1 MQNLYSLISLV
12 ALSEIMAAAFIA
24 SRTAILK
31 TTDSRVDSLKK
42 QEVKGIIKLEK
53 VILEKAKHVAVLQL
67 LALALTSTG
76 GVLLTYVIFEL
87 NKNSTNAILLS
98 IIFVSLLGFIV
109 LGVAPETLGRQH
121 SDKIALASSP
131 IALLVKP
138 VIWPLART
146 LVTIG
151 NVLTPGKGFKE
162 GPFATAEEF
171 RDLVDQAEEADVI
184 EDQERQMIHS
194 VFELGDT
201 VAREVMVP
209 RTDMV
214 WIEKGKTLR
223 QAISLALR
231 SGYSR
236 IPIIGEDSDDVIGV
250 IYLKDISRRIFENAE
265 SERTEFVDQ
274 IMRPPYFVP
283 DSKPAD
289 ELLRDMQAARVHLAV
304 VIDEYGGTA
313 GLVTIEDILEEIV
326 GEIADEYDTQVP
338 EVSELGPSVYR
349 VSSRIHLDDLSE
361 LIDSEL
367 SSDDEGV
374 DTLSGY
380 LAKKLDRVPI
390 PGTSIIDSG
399 WEFVAERA
407 AGRRNKIGTILIRK
421 VESPVNDSTSDKL

>member
-1 MQNLYSLISLV
+1 MNLTLFITLAVLV
-12 ALSEIMAAAFIA
+12 ELLAAFFIA

-31 TTDSRVDSLKK
+31 TSESRVEALRRD
-42 QEVKGIIKLEK
+42 EIKGVEKLQK

-67 LALALTSTG
+67 VALALTSTG
-76 GVLLTYVIFEL
+76 GVLLTFVFIETSVNL
-87 NKNSTNAILLS
+87 NSALILAILV
-98 IIFVSLLGFIV
+98 VSLLGFIV
-109 LGVAPETLGRQH
+109 LGVAPETLGRQK
-121 SDKIALASSP
+121 SDRISIFAAPVALAIKPIIWP
-131 IALLVKP
+131 IAKLLVA
-138 VIWPLART
+138 V
-146 LVTIG
+146 G
-151 NVLTPGKGFKE
+151 NALTPGRGFKE
-162 GPFATAEEF
+162 GPFATAEDL

-184 EDQERQMIHS
+184 EDEERQMIHS

-223 QAISLALR
+223 QAISLSLR

-236 IPIIGEDSDDVIGV
+236 IPVIGEDSDDIVGV
-250 IYLKDISRRIFENAE
+250 VYLKDISRRIFENADA
-265 SERTEFVDQ
+265 ERAELVEQ
-274 IMRPPYFVP
+274 LMRSAYFVP

-289 ELLRDMQAARVHLAV
+289 ELLRDMQSARVHLAV

-326 GEIADEYDTQVP
+326 GEITDEYDTHAP
-338 EVSELGPSVYR
+338 EVNELGPNVFR
-349 VSSRIHLDDLSE
+349 VSSRIHLDDLAE
-361 LIDSEL
+361 LIELNL

-380 LAKKLDRVPI
+380 LAKQLERIPI
-390 PGTSIIDSG
+390 PGTSIVIEG

-421 VESPVNDSTSDKL
+421 SETTDSE

>member
-1 MQNLYSLISLV
+1 MNLTLFITLAVLV
-12 ALSEIMAAAFIA
+12 ELLAAFFIA

-31 TTDSRVDSLKK
+31 TSESRVEALRRD
-42 QEVKGIIKLEK
+42 EIKGVEKLQK
-53 VILEKAKHVAVLQL
+53 VISEKAKYVAVLQL
-67 LALALTSTG
+67 VALALTSTG
-76 GVLLTYVIFEL
+76 GVLLTFVFIEISVNLYSALIL
-87 NKNSTNAILLS
+87 AILV
-98 IIFVSLLGFIV
+98 VSLLGFIV
-109 LGVAPETLGRQH
+109 LGVAPETLGRQK
-121 SDKIALASSP
+121 SDRISIFAAPVALAIKPIIWP
-131 IALLVKP
+131 IAKLLVA
-138 VIWPLART
+138 V
-146 LVTIG
+146 G
-151 NVLTPGKGFKE
+151 NALTPGRGFKE
-162 GPFATAEEF
+162 GPFATAEDL

-184 EDQERQMIHS
+184 EDEERQMIHS

-223 QAISLALR
+223 QAISLSLR

-236 IPIIGEDSDDVIGV
+236 IPVIGEDSDDIVGV
-250 IYLKDISRRIFENAE
+250 VYLKDISRRIFENADA
-265 SERTEFVDQ
+265 ERAELVEQ
-274 IMRPPYFVP
+274 LMRSAYFVP

-289 ELLRDMQAARVHLAV
+289 ELLRDMQSARVHLAV

-326 GEIADEYDTQVP
+326 GEITDEYDTHAP
-338 EVSELGPSVYR
+338 EINELGPNVFR
-349 VSSRIHLDDLSE
+349 VSSRIHLDDLAE
-361 LIDSEL
+361 LIELNL

-380 LAKKLDRVPI
+380 LAKQLERIPI
-390 PGTSIIDSG
+390 PGTSIVIEG

-421 VESPVNDSTSDKL
+421 SETTDSE